1 MDMENVYD
9 LIIIGAGPAGLSAG
23 LYGARAKMK
32 TLIIEK
38 DKNGGQIVTTEEV
51 ANYPGSIPNATGPSL
66 IARMVE
72 QCREFGADMVK
83 DTILDT
89 DLESDIKV
97 LKGEKGEYKAKAIL
111 IATGASPRKLGA
123 PGEKELTGKGVS
135 YCATCDGDFFTDF
148 EVFAIGGGDTAVEE
162 GMFLTK
168 FARKVTIVHRRDEL
182 RCAKSIEEKARK
194 NPKID
199 IWFDTGVKEIKGDG
213 ILESIVFE
221 NTKTGEIFEYQ
232 ADENDGTMG
241 LFVFVGYLPQT
252 DLFKD
257 KLTVNKQGYIIT
269 DSEMRTNIPGVFAAG
284 DCREKSLRQVVTAT
298 ADGAIAVIAAERY
311 IDSKFEH

>member
-1 MDMENVYD
+1 MENVYD